1 MCKKKTYII
10 AILIPLL
17 IGGLSGFLGMNGMA
31 EYKALEKPLL
41 SPPGF
46 LFPIVWTVLY
56 VLMGIGSA
64 LIYCSEDPR
73 KERALKTYAAQLA
86 ANFLWTIFFFTFKW
100 SLFAFFWIILL
111 IALIISMIR
120 QFAAIR
126 PLAGKL
132 QLPYLYWLLFAA
144 YLNLGVWYL
153 NR

>member
-1 MCKKKTYII
+1 MCKENIYHRDTDPAPGRRSFGISWNERDGRVQNAGK
-10 AILIPLL
+10 L
-17 IGGLSGFLGMNGMA
+17 
-31 EYKALEKPLL
+31 LL

-73 KERALKTYAAQLA
+73 KEHALKTYAAQLA

-100 SLFAFFWIILL
+100 RLFAFFWIILL
-111 IALIISMIR
+111 IALVISMIR